1 MHVFYYPQ
9 LFIHNHKIQKFRE
22 FRGVVYIKCICCKS
36 IMYTHTHTHTHT
48 HTLEYEFDMDS

>member
-9 LFIHNHKIQKFRE
+9 LLIHNHKIQKFRE
-22 FRGVVYIKCICCKS
+22 FREVYIKCICCKS

>member
-22 FRGVVYIKCICCKS
+22 FTGVVYIKCICCKNTV
-36 IMYTHTHTHTHT
+36 YTHTYTHT
-48 HTLEYEFDMDS
+48 HTLEYEFDMDP

>member
-22 FRGVVYIKCICCKS
+22 FRGVYIKCICCKS